1 MSNECPN
8 RPPKENCLSAKIV
21 ELELFEFR
29 MTEVVDEAVA
39 DEAVAVCAKSMG
51 NKDFVCVR

>member
-1 MSNECPN
+1 MCA
-8 RPPKENCLSAKIV
+8 LTAKIV

-29 MTEVVDEAVA
+29 MTEVG

-51 NKDFVCVR
+51 NKDFVCAR